1 MKRNKRMASLGLAIS
16 IALTP
21 AASLA
26 HGGRTDAS
34 GGHRDNKNKSGLGYY
49 HYHCGGNP
57 AHLHNNGVCPYKTT
71 STSTTT
77 STKKTNNTE
86 KIELNK
92 KIQNKLNELGYDCG
106 EADGSIGP
114 KTKEAIKK
122 FQKDN
127 GLEVDGS
134 AGPKTREAMG
144 I

>member
-1 MKRNKRMASLGLAIS
+1 MKRNKRMAPLGLAIS

-34 GGHRDNKNKSGLGYY
+34 GGHRDNQNKSGLGYY
-49 HYHCGGNP
+49 HYHCGGTS
-57 AHLHNNGVCPYKTT
+57 AHLHNNGVCPYSTT
-71 STSTTT
+71 SATT
-77 STKKTNNTE
+77 STKSNSE